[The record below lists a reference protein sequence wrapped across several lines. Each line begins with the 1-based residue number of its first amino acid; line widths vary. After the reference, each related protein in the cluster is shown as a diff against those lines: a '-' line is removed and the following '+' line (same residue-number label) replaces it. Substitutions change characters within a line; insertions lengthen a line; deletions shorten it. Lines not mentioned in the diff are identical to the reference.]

1 MSVTLNVET
10 QIMKRTFA
18 ALLVAAISISSISL
32 PSSAASA
39 DDYYDG
45 WSSERS
51 WHDGYDRG
59 RDDGYYR
66 DRGRGEYRDEEDR
79 SDYSQNR
86 HKKRDTAIIAGIA
99 GLALGAV
106 IVGSLAKQRQS
117 APVYSRR
124 APRDRL
130 IYDPN

>member
-1 MSVTLNVET
+1 MRVTLNAET
-10 QIMKRTFA
+10 QIMKRTLA
-18 ALLVAAISISSISL
+18 ALLVAAISISL
-32 PSSAASA
+32 PSSPASA

-45 WSSERS
+45 WSSERN

-66 DRGRGEYRDEEDR
+66 DRRRGDYRDEEDR
-79 SDYSQNR
+79 SDYSENR

-117 APVYSRR
+117 APVYSRP